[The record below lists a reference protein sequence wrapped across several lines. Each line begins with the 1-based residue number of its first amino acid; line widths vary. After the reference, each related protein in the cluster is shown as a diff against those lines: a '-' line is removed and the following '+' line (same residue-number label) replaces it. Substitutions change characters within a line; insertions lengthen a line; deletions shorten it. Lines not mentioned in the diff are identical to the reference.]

1 MKFKK
6 RNVKL
11 FILIVAVILFIL
23 TFVTAIHIFGDVQ
36 QEIKNEPFEY
46 PKENPMEPKPLTE

>member
-6 RNVKL
+6 KNVKL
-11 FILIVAVILFIL
+11 FVLVATIGLFIL
-23 TFVTAIHIFGDVQ
+23 TFVAAVYIFGDIS

-46 PKENPMEPKPLTE
+46 PKENPMEPKPLVK